1 MECNLFN
8 NTCTPS
14 YDMNVSRENETYQ
27 YCGEHFQ
34 SFQMSYD
41 HYHGYIS
48 LFVCIFG
55 IVANTLNIIVLT
67 RKEMRSPTNSIL
79 TGLAIADLLVML
91 DYIPFT
97 LHLNIMNKSKRDK
110 FNYNWTM
117 FVLFHSNFSQV
128 CHTISIYL
136 TVVLAIWRYIA
147 VVYPQHNRQ
156 WCTMKTTT
164 VTILVGYIV
173 CPLLCLPI
181 YVTSKLKSRIV
192 LLNQLDNNAV
202 NYSVHPGGNQSD
214 HNVTLYD
221 ETNSYNATLYFI
233 DLVDYNLTNEIK
245 LSVINFW
252 IYSVVIKII
261 PCIALTVLSLR
272 LIFALIET
280 KKRREKLLTN
290 KSKLNKTLEKEKR
303 TDRTTKMLLA
313 VLLLFLITEF
323 PQGILGLLTIML
335 GKGFFTSCYIK
346 LGALM
351 DILALINSAINFIL
365 YCIMSRQF
373 RVTFQAGKGFFTS
386 CYIKLG
392 ALMDILA
399 LINSAIN
406 FILYCIMSRQFRVT
420 FQA

>member
-1 MECNLFN
+1 MDCNVIN
-8 NTCTPS
+8 KTCTIPFVDNMS
-14 YDMNVSRENETYQ
+14 HGNETDYQ

-34 SFQMSYD
+34 SFQMSYEQ
-41 HYHGYIS
+41 YHGYIS
-48 LFVCIFG
+48 LVVCIFG
-55 IVANTLNIIVLT
+55 IFANTLNIIVLT

-97 LHLNIMNKSKRDK
+97 LHLNILNKSKRDK
-110 FNYNWTM
+110 FDYNWTL

-147 VVYPQHNRQ
+147 VVCPQHNRQ
-156 WCTMKTTT
+156 WCTMRTTT
-164 VTILVGYIV
+164 VTILLGYIL
-173 CPLLCLPI
+173 CPILCLPI
-181 YVTSKLKSRIV
+181 YVTSTLKSRIV
-192 LLNQLDNNAV
+192 LLNQFDNNAV
-202 NYSVHPGGNQSD
+202 NLSLHPDGNSD
-214 HNVTLYD
+214 DSKPAGLYND
-221 ETNSYNATLYFI
+221 TNSYNATLYFI
-233 DLVDYNLTNEIK
+233 DLVDYDLTSDIK

-351 DILALINSAINFIL
+351 DILALINSAINFLL

-373 RVTFQAGKGFFTS
+373 RVTFQAV
-386 CYIKLG
+386 
-392 ALMDILA
+392 
-399 LINSAIN
+399 
-406 FILYCIMSRQFRVT
+406 FRPKYFKRRGEDHEEIHVLNGGGCHATQTHVT
-420 FQA
+420 QV

>member
-1 MECNLFN
+1 MECNLLN
-8 NTCTPS
+8 NSCTTPFV
-14 YDMNVSRENETYQ
+14 DNISRANETVYQ

-34 SFQMSYD
+34 SFKMSYD
-41 HYHGYIS
+41 QYHGYIS
-48 LFVCIFG
+48 LVVCIFG

-97 LHLNIMNKSKRDK
+97 LHLNILNKSNRDK
-110 FNYNWTM
+110 FDYNWTM

-136 TVVLAIWRYIA
+136 TVVLAVWRYIA

-156 WCTMKTTT
+156 WCTMRTTT
-164 VTILVGYIV
+164 VTILLGYVV
-173 CPLLCLPI
+173 CPILCLPI
-181 YVTSKLKSRIV
+181 YVTSTLRSRIV

-202 NYSVHPGGNQSD
+202 NYSLHPAGNTSDSGGNAI
-214 HNVTLYD
+214 VYD

-233 DLVDYNLTNEIK
+233 DLVDYNLTSEIK

-313 VLLLFLITEF
+313 VLLLFLLTEF

-351 DILALINSAINFIL
+351 DILALINSAINFLL

-373 RVTFQAGKGFFTS
+373 RVTFQAVFRPKYFTRRDEHEEIHVLNGGE
-386 CYIKLG
+386 CH
-392 ALMDILA
+392 AT
-399 LINSAIN
+399 
-406 FILYCIMSRQFRVT
+406 QTHVT
-420 FQA
+420 QV

>member
-1 MECNLFN
+1 MDCGLFN
-8 NTCTPS
+8 NSCSHTYP
-14 YDMNVSRENETYQ
+14 DMNISQQNQSVYQ

-34 SFQMSYD
+34 SFQMSYEQ
-41 HYHGYIS
+41 YHGYIS

-110 FNYNWTM
+110 YDYNWTM

-147 VVYPQHNRQ
+147 VVYPQHNRA
-156 WCTMKTTT
+156 WCTMRTTT
-164 VTILVGYIV
+164 VTILLGYV
-173 CPLLCLPI
+173 LCPILCLPI
-181 YVTSKLKSRIV
+181 YVTSKLTSRIV
-192 LLNQLDNNAV
+192 LLSQFDNNAV
-202 NYSVHPGGNQSD
+202 NYSLQISGNSSNIPPG
-214 HNVTLYD
+214 VYD
-221 ETNSYNATLYFI
+221 ERNSYNATLYFI

-245 LSVINFW
+245 LSVLNFW

-313 VLLLFLITEF
+313 ILLLFLITEF

-373 RVTFQAGKGFFTS
+373 RVTFQTVFWPKYFS
-386 CYIKLG
+386 REDHEEIHVLNG
-392 ALMDILA
+392 AML
-399 LINSAIN
+399 N
-406 FILYCIMSRQFRVT
+406 QTQTHVT
-420 FQA
+420 QV

>member
-1 MECNLFN
+1 MDCNLFN
-8 NTCTPS
+8 NTCSNT
-14 YDMNVSRENETYQ
+14 YLEMNVSHQNESVYQ

-34 SFQMSYD
+34 SFQMSYEQ
-41 HYHGYIS
+41 YHGYIS

-67 RKEMRSPTNSIL
+67 RKEMSSPTNSIL
-79 TGLAIADLLVML
+79 TGLAIADLLVMA

-97 LHLNIMNKSKRDK
+97 LHLNILNKSKRDK
-110 FNYNWTM
+110 FNYNWTL

-136 TVVLAIWRYIA
+136 TVVLAVWRYIA

-156 WCTMKTTT
+156 WCTMRSTKY
-164 VTILVGYIV
+164 TIILGYIL
-173 CPLLCLPI
+173 CPILCLPI
-181 YVTSKLKSRIV
+181 YVTSKLKSRLV
-192 LLNQLDNNAV
+192 LLNQFDNNAV
-202 NYSVHPGGNQSD
+202 NYSLHIASNSSD
-214 HNVTLYD
+214 IASSTFFD
-221 ETNSYNATLYFI
+221 EKNSYNATLYYI
-233 DLVDYNLTNEIK
+233 DLVDYNLTNDIK

-323 PQGILGLLTIML
+323 PQGILGLLSIML

-351 DILALINSAINFIL
+351 DILALINSAINFLL

-373 RVTFQAGKGFFTS
+373 RVTFTALFRPKYFS
-386 CYIKLG
+386 RDDHDEIHVLNG
-392 ALMDILA
+392 AML
-399 LINSAIN
+399 N
-406 FILYCIMSRQFRVT
+406 QTQTHVT
-420 FQA
+420 QV

>member
-1 MECNLFN
+1 
-8 NTCTPS
+8 
-14 YDMNVSRENETYQ
+14 
-27 YCGEHFQ
+27 
-34 SFQMSYD
+34 
-41 HYHGYIS
+41 
-48 LFVCIFG
+48 
-55 IVANTLNIIVLT
+55 
-67 RKEMRSPTNSIL
+67 MRSPTNSIL

-110 FNYNWTM
+110 FDYNWTM

-128 CHTISIYL
+128 CHTVSIYL

-147 VVYPQHNRQ
+147 VVYPQHNRT
-156 WCTMKTTT
+156 WCTMRTTT
-164 VTILVGYIV
+164 VTILLGYIL
-173 CPLLCLPI
+173 CPILCLPI

-192 LLNQLDNNAV
+192 LK
-202 NYSVHPGGNQSD
+202 
-214 HNVTLYD
+214 
-221 ETNSYNATLYFI
+221 NSYNATLYYI

-303 TDRTTKMLLA
+303 TDRTTKMLIA

-323 PQGILGLLTIML
+323 PQGILGLLTIIL

-351 DILALINSAINFIL
+351 DILALINSAINFLL
-365 YCIMSRQF
+365 YCVMSRQF
-373 RVTFQAGKGFFTS
+373 RVTFQAVFRPKYFS
-386 CYIKLG
+386 REDHEEIHVLNG
-392 ALMDILA
+392 AML
-399 LINSAIN
+399 N
-406 FILYCIMSRQFRVT
+406 QTQTHVT
-420 FQA
+420 QV